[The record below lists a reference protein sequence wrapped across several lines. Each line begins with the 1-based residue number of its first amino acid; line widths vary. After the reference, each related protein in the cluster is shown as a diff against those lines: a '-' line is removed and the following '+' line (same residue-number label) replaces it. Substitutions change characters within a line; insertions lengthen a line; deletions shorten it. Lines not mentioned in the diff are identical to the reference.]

1 MSAWNLGDIT
11 VEVRGGGRVRGPE
24 KSGGL
29 VELCASWV
37 RAAFKPWE
45 RRESRVSREGR
56 AEIRPGGTLAL
67 GRSKSQQK
75 GLRGV
80 TTGAG
85 GKSRPCDALEL
96 RGDHPG
102 AVEAAGSDAAG
113 VKDAKDGARWRP
125 GGVQP
130 FAGGAEA
137 GEQREETEGLQG
149 NSCGDN
155 SWCRWGRQRG
165 VARGNSGAF

>member
-1 MSAWNLGDIT
+1 M
-11 VEVRGGGRVRGPE
+11 
-24 KSGGL
+24 
-29 VELCASWV
+29 ELCASWV

-85 GKSRPCDALEL
+85 GKSRPYDALEL

-113 VKDAKDGARWRP
+113 VKDAKDGARVGGLEVFSLSLEGQRQVSSERKLRDCRGIPVGTTP
-125 GGVQP
+125 G
-130 FAGGAEA
+130 AD
-137 GEQREETEGLQG
+137 GEDREEWLEGTV
-149 NSCGDN
+149 
-155 SWCRWGRQRG
+155 GRSKDRK
-165 VARGNSGAF
+165 